1 MIFAIENSDMKNA
14 IHLFEINIQFKKKK
28 PQTRQKENKNGGKRN
43 ERKVR
48 KKKKILFTHSYMY
61 KASPFPNSTSRVECM
76 HKIKYF
82 MNQFPVS
89 KYVCRIYMYNF
100 LNHGLVFLCV

>member
-14 IHLFEINIQFKKKK
+14 IHLFEINIQFKKKNK

-48 KKKKILFTHSYMY
+48 KKKK
-61 KASPFPNSTSRVECM
+61 N
-76 HKIKYF
+76 
-82 MNQFPVS
+82 
-89 KYVCRIYMYNF
+89 
-100 LNHGLVFLCV
+100 

>member
-14 IHLFEINIQFKKKK
+14 IHLFEINIQFKKK

-48 KKKKILFTHSYMY
+48 KKKKKLVHIKLLLFRIL
-61 KASPFPNSTSRVECM
+61 RRE
-76 HKIKYF
+76 
-82 MNQFPVS
+82 
-89 KYVCRIYMYNF
+89 
-100 LNHGLVFLCV
+100 

>member
-14 IHLFEINIQFKKKK
+14 IHLFEINIQFKKKT

-48 KKKKILFTHSYMY
+48 KKKKKLVHS
-61 KASPFPNSTSRVECM
+61 
-76 HKIKYF
+76 
-82 MNQFPVS
+82 
-89 KYVCRIYMYNF
+89 
-100 LNHGLVFLCV
+100 